1 MDDRRRTISSEEQM
15 IGEALMRV
23 SNTLEAQRLTKSLD
37 YQEKLRRRSTIRLI
51 IAIVALAVAFM
62 MVVVGGALLFILW
75 RYADPVLDT
84 VIPFLKSM
92 FGDFGI
98 IWDGLVESSTYVPV
112 MVDQL
117 ARLMEEVITLLEG
130 INRIDLAGMMKYL
143 TNILGTTSGMLADL
157 RGVMRSMMPM
167 LTSLLSSF
175 MPVISSMGKALVNL
189 LNGDF
194 AGLNAILSG
203 FGIDMDTVASI
214 MRNLMGTFN
223 GLATSTN
230 EIFSQLATLSGTISN
245 GMTPEVMEGVKNG
258 IEGALKAIG
267 DGLGEINSE
276 QAEAIIGGL
285 GDAMQSGVSG
295 LAKIAGAMDGL
306 ASLLERIGGLL
317 K

>member
-51 IAIVALAVAFM
+51 IAIIALAVAFM
-62 MVVVGGALLFILW
+62 MVMVGGALLFILW

-130 INRIDLAGMMKYL
+130 INRIDLAGMMRYL
-143 TNILGTTSGMLADL
+143 TNILGTTSGMLSDL

-167 LTSLLSSF
+167 LTGLLSSF
-175 MPVISSMGKALVNL
+175 MPVISSMGKALVNMF
-189 LNGDF
+189 NGNFD
-194 AGLNAILSG
+194 GLNAILSS
-203 FGIDMDTVASI
+203 FGIDMDVVASI

-223 GLATSTN
+223 GLSTSTN
-230 EIFSQLATLSGTISN
+230 EMFGQLSSLAGTISN
-245 GMTPEVMEGVKNG
+245 GMTPEAMQGVQNG
-258 IEGALKAIG
+258 IEGALHAIG
-267 DGLGEINSE
+267 NGLAQVDSD
-276 QAEAIIGGL
+276 QAANIVGGL
-285 GDAMQSGVSG
+285 GSAMESMVSG
-295 LAKIAGAMDGL
+295 FAKIAGAMDGL
-306 ASLLERIGGLL
+306 ASFLERLGSIG